1 MKKIAIIGGGPAG
14 IIAAIRLKKTLMN
27 SVEVSIYE
35 KMDRV
40 GKKLLATGNGK
51 CNLSNTYLDSSLYN
65 NELGKKISSQYSPN
79 DIIRELREIGLITHH
94 DTVGRI
100 YPITDSSNTVLDILL
115 LNLKKYHIYVYTNHP
130 VKKIIRKKDKY
141 QITTDQEICDFD
153 IIVVATGGGAS
164 PVFGSNQEGYHLLQ
178 PLGIQITDIH
188 PGLVG
193 FKTMPSD
200 VRGLNGLRQKCVLS
214 IFHHEDIIFREQGEV
229 QFKEDG
235 ISGIVVMNASR
246 KLLRKTNEYTIE
258 LDLLPELLEKDI
270 KEFLCHFDLIC
281 ILPKMIAQKVK
292 NSSTTIEEMVHL
304 IKHYPIHVIANY
316 GLERAQVTLG
326 GVDSKEVDENL
337 ECKKMPN
344 LYIIGELLDV
354 DGPCGGYNL
363 HFAIASAISSSNRI
377 IEKERLC

>member
-1 MKKIAIIGGGPAG
+1 M
-14 IIAAIRLKKTLMN
+14 
-27 SVEVSIYE
+27 
-35 KMDRV
+35 
-40 GKKLLATGNGK
+40 
-51 CNLSNTYLDSSLYN
+51 
-65 NELGKKISSQYSPN
+65 
-79 DIIRELREIGLITHH
+79 
-94 DTVGRI
+94 
-100 YPITDSSNTVLDILL
+100 
-115 LNLKKYHIYVYTNHP
+115 
-130 VKKIIRKKDKY
+130 
-141 QITTDQEICDFD
+141 
-153 IIVVATGGGAS
+153 
-164 PVFGSNQEGYHLLQ
+164 Q